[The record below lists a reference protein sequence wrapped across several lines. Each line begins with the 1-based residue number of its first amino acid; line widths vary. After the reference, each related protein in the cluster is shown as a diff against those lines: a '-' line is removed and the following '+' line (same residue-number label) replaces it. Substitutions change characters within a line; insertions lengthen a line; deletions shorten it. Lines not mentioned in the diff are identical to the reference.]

1 MQRDLKQ
8 FSFTDLTVP
17 ASPNWFLACPP
28 QSGLAAC
35 KMQASIYP
43 MATAELRAR
52 FFDVAS
58 SEARVALVADQSEHN
73 RYRFIQKSRL
83 FKFVDEITVE
93 FVELTAETSSL
104 YLLSRSRVGWW
115 DMGVNARRVRRWL
128 RKLGRR

>member
-1 MQRDLKQ
+1 MQRELKQ

-35 KMQASIYP
+35 KMEAPVYP
-43 MATAELRAR
+43 MPMTELQAR
-52 FFDVAS
+52 FFEVAS
-58 SEARVALVADQSEHN
+58 AEARVALIADQSVHN
-73 RYRFIQKSRL
+73 RYRFTQKSRL

-93 FVELTAETSSL
+93 FVELTADTSSL
-104 YLLSRSRVGWW
+104 YLLGRSRVGWW